1 MATPWFKGT
10 MKSLVFICQVLLIV
24 ITRVDSVPPECENSP
39 NNRPPEDT
47 DITVTCGTQFLDLS
61 ILLCPLYFAN
71 YNESLLIL
79 NNQSRAE
86 CRGTT
91 DFSVQPPVIRYRFS
105 IDEQSV
111 LACGNKIEI
120 INEVGTGDFSDFS
133 NVQTVTISGMVVTF
147 DSTTSLITY
156 RPMVT
161 YMFSCTYPLQYVMN
175 NNQLNV
181 GGAQVAVNGNNGS
194 FITSLKFKLYSNEFY
209 NESLIIPETGLPLKT
224 NIYAEISATS
234 LTDSF
239 NVLLWWCIATMEPY
253 TEATAGYNLFVGC
266 DVEAYTKLGENGVSD
281 KARFMFQAF
290 RFVEHQGRAVSTFFL
305 HCFTGL
311 CQKDECSQQAPVQVQ
326 VEVQVPVEVLVQVQ
340 VEVQVEVH
348 QTGGGE
354 KPQSHNAPTGNKVSQ
369 EEGDYTRPLVG
380 VIVCVAVL
388 ALLMVVMGVC
398 FTWATRN
405 KIPL

>member
-1 MATPWFKGT
+1 
-10 MKSLVFICQVLLIV
+10 
-24 ITRVDSVPPECENSP
+24 
-39 NNRPPEDT
+39 
-47 DITVTCGTQFLDLS
+47 
-61 ILLCPLYFAN
+61 
-71 YNESLLIL
+71 
-79 NNQSRAE
+79 
-86 CRGTT
+86 
-91 DFSVQPPVIRYRFS
+91 
-105 IDEQSV
+105 
-111 LACGNKIEI
+111 I

-234 LTDSF
+234 LTDRF
-239 NVLLWWCIATMEPY
+239 GCLTLLYIYCINHTPPKSY
-253 TEATAGYNLFVGC
+253 TVYLLYTDPPFFFFSSC

-311 CQKDECSQQAPVQVQ
+311 CQKDECSQQAP
-326 VEVQVPVEVLVQVQ
+326 
-340 VEVQVEVH
+340 
-348 QTGGGE
+348 
-354 KPQSHNAPTGNKVSQ
+354 
-369 EEGDYTRPLVG
+369 
-380 VIVCVAVL
+380 
-388 ALLMVVMGVC
+388 
-398 FTWATRN
+398 
-405 KIPL
+405 